1 MSDKLQVVCPHCHT
15 VIRVPVDRLAD
26 QPKCAKCHQPLFT
39 AHPVEL
45 TTAVFDRH
53 LKNSDIPLV
62 VDFWAPWC
70 GPCLMMAPA
79 YEKAAGMLEPH
90 YRLAKVNTEAEPALA
105 VRFGIRS
112 IPTMI
117 AFRSGQ
123 EVGRQSGAVSAEQI
137 VKWVRAN
144 AGSPTQRAAQA

>member
-15 VIRVPVDRLAD
+15 IIRVPADRLAD
-26 QPKCAKCHQPLFT
+26 QPKCAKCHQRLFT
-39 AHPVEL
+39 GHPVEL

-53 LKNSDIPLV
+53 IKHSDIPVV

-79 YEKAAGMLEPH
+79 YEKAAGVLEPY
-90 YRLAKVNTEAEPALA
+90 YRLAKLNTEAEPALA
-105 VRFGIRS
+105 ARFHIRS
-112 IPTMI
+112 IPAM
-117 AFRSGQ
+117 AVFRGGQ
-123 EVGRQSGAVSAEQI
+123 EVARQAGAVSAEQI

-144 AGSPTQRAAQA
+144 TGPPAQRTAQA